1 MEAKFFGPFRV
12 LYPVGKQ
19 AYKLE
24 LPRKWRIHN
33 VFHVSILEK
42 DTTRK
47 GRVDEK
53 ARQME
58 FDAGDDQSGEY
69 KVETIWNSAVYVR
82 ESKSG
87 HLPDL
92 YYLVS

>member
-12 LYPVGKQ
+12 LYLVEKQ

-33 VFHVSILEK
+33 VFHMSPLEQ

-47 GRVDEK
+47 GWVDKEV
-53 ARQME
+53 RQIE
-58 FDAGDDQSGEY
+58 FDVGNNDSGEY
-69 KVETIWNSAVYVR
+69 KVEAIQDSTVYAR
-82 ESKSG
+82 KSKSG
-87 HLPDL
+87 HLPGL
-92 YYLVS
+92 YYLVP